1 VFFVKKTLFFSLAA
15 ILVVFAVIS
24 FAAANN
30 TQTVK
35 IAFVDIEKVT
45 ENSIKWKDMED
56 KYKNDLQ
63 YYQSKIDKDQAD
75 LKKLQDSKAATDV
88 LQKKY
93 QDIQTKAQE
102 YMTAL
107 QNEYTAKTNA
117 LLTEIKTKITEYAQT
132 NGYDLVLFEQ
142 SVVYASKNVDITESV
157 ITLVNK

>member
-1 VFFVKKTLFFSLAA
+1 MKKTLFFSLAA

-75 LKKLQDSKAATDV
+75 LKKLQDSKAAADV

>member
-1 VFFVKKTLFFSLAA
+1 MKKTLLFSLAA

-24 FAAANN
+24 FATANN
-30 TQTVK
+30 TQPVK

-45 ENSIKWKDMED
+45 ESSIKWKDMED

-157 ITLVNK
+157 INLVNK

>member
-1 VFFVKKTLFFSLAA
+1 MKKTLFFSLAA

-157 ITLVNK
+157 INLVNK

>member
-1 VFFVKKTLFFSLAA
+1 
-15 ILVVFAVIS
+15 
-24 FAAANN
+24 
-30 TQTVK
+30 
-35 IAFVDIEKVT
+35 
-45 ENSIKWKDMED
+45 MED

>member
-1 VFFVKKTLFFSLAA
+1 MKKALFFSLAA

>member
-1 VFFVKKTLFFSLAA
+1 VKKTLFFSLAA

>member
-1 VFFVKKTLFFSLAA
+1 MKKTLFFSLAA

-30 TQTVK
+30 TQPVK

-45 ENSIKWKDMED
+45 ESSIKWKDMED

>member
-1 VFFVKKTLFFSLAA
+1 MKKTLFFSLAA

-63 YYQSKIDKDQAD
+63 YYQSKIDKGQAD

>member
-1 VFFVKKTLFFSLAA
+1 VKKTLLFSLAA

-24 FAAANN
+24 FATANN
-30 TQTVK
+30 TQPVK

-45 ENSIKWKDMED
+45 ESSIKWKDMED

>member
-1 VFFVKKTLFFSLAA
+1 MKKTLFFSLAA

>member
-1 VFFVKKTLFFSLAA
+1 MKKTLLFSLAA

-24 FAAANN
+24 FATANN

-45 ENSIKWKDMED
+45 ESSIKWKDMED

>member
-1 VFFVKKTLFFSLAA
+1 LAA

-24 FAAANN
+24 FATANN
-30 TQTVK
+30 TQPVK

-45 ENSIKWKDMED
+45 ESSIKWKDMED

-157 ITLVNK
+157 INLVNK

>member
-1 VFFVKKTLFFSLAA
+1 MKKTLLFSLAA

-24 FAAANN
+24 FATANN
-30 TQTVK
+30 TQPVK

-45 ENSIKWKDMED
+45 ESSIKWKDMED

>member
-1 VFFVKKTLFFSLAA
+1 MKKTLFFSLAA

-63 YYQSKIDKDQAD
+63 YYQSKIDKDKAD
-75 LKKLQDSKAATDV
+75 IKKLQDSKAATDV

>member
-1 VFFVKKTLFFSLAA
+1 VKKTLLFSLAA

-24 FAAANN
+24 FATANN
-30 TQTVK
+30 TQPVK

-45 ENSIKWKDMED
+45 ESSIKWKDMED

-157 ITLVNK
+157 INLVNK

>member
-1 VFFVKKTLFFSLAA
+1 VKKTLFFSLAA

-75 LKKLQDSKAATDV
+75 LKKLQDSKAAADV